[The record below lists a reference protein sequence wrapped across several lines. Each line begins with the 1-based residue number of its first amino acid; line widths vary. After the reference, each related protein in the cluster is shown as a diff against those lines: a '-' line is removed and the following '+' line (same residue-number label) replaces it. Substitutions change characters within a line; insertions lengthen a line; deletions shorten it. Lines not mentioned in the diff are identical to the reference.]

1 MDRLGWSFMYEVG
14 FKCRRMSWQLA
25 GRECMLVYN
34 DHNEM
39 NLTHLV
45 EKRWF
50 TEDGK
55 SS

>member
-1 MDRLGWSFMYEVG
+1 MDRLGWNFVYKVG
-14 FKCRRMSWQLA
+14 FRCRRTSWWLV
-25 GRECMLVYN
+25 GRECMLVHN
-34 DHNEM
+34 DHNGM
-39 NLTHLV
+39 NLTHPA